1 VNVTMAKMKPMRRR
15 LITAGL
21 LLGGLALAACGSG
34 GPSVQARQTGETTTT
49 TTTTT
54 TPESTTTTA
63 APAPTT
69 PAPPTTGAV
78 PGQPPCTADA
88 LVAAYTAKFGAPAGS
103 LQAQKCV
110 AGWATSALLHGFD
123 PPTFTLYR
131 AEGDH
136 WVALN
141 SSAGK
146 LCQGQG
152 VPAEVAPQIGCDT

>member
-1 VNVTMAKMKPMRRR
+1 MNSMRRR

-21 LLGGLALAACGSG
+21 LLGGIALAACGTA
-34 GPSVQARQTGETTTT
+34 GPSVQARQTGDTTTT
-49 TTTTT
+49 TG
-54 TPESTTTTA
+54 PTTTTA
-63 APAPTT
+63 APTTSAAPTT
-69 PAPPTTGAV
+69 AV
-78 PGQPPCTADA
+78 PPATAAATAPCTADA
-88 LVAAYTAKFGAPAGS
+88 LMAAYVAKFGQPSGS

-110 AGWATSALLHGFD
+110 EGWATSALTKGFD

-141 SSAGK
+141 SSAGR

-152 VPAEVAPQIGCDT
+152 VPPEVAPQIGCDT

>member
-1 VNVTMAKMKPMRRR
+1 MSREKPMRRR
-15 LITAGL
+15 LIAAGL
-21 LLGGLALAACGSG
+21 LLGGLVLLAACGSG
-34 GPSVQARQTGETTTT
+34 GPGVQARQTGETTTT
-49 TTTTT
+49 TEPTTTT
-54 TPESTTTTA
+54 VAPSTTS
-63 APAPTT
+63 PAPTT
-69 PAPPTTGAV
+69 SAPPTTAAAPV
-78 PGQPPCTADA
+78 EPPCTADA
-88 LVAAYTAKFGAPAGS
+88 LAAAYTARFGAPNGS

-123 PPTFTLYR
+123 PPKFTLYR

-146 LCQGQG
+146 LCEGRG